1 MHQIHELLRQ
11 YGDWFYLVTFLWTA
25 VEGETFVIFA
35 GLAAQKNLL
44 NVYLLFLAAWLG
56 SMTGDQIFFFLGRR
70 YGVHIIEH
78 MPHLKPKVDRVLGWL
93 EKYAVIF
100 ILSYR
105 FMYGLRNVS
114 GIAVGLSHLPWKK
127 FAVLN
132 AIAAFVWAFAFVG
145 FGYAFS
151 KTIDELGHRREEQVN
166 YDVRNIMLTVLGL
179 FAIIIIAKLVSIRR
193 ERRRREAVDKNAV
206 GKQP

>member
-25 VEGETFVIFA
+25 IEGETFVIFA
-35 GLAAQKNLL
+35 GLAAQRGSL

-70 YGVHIIEH
+70 YGSHILEH

-93 EKYAVIF
+93 EKYAIIF

-114 GIAVGLSHLPWKK
+114 GVAVGLSHLPWRK
-127 FAVLN
+127 FALLN
-132 AIAAFVWAFAFVG
+132 SIAAFVWAVAFVG
-145 FGYAFS
+145 FGYVFGDV
-151 KTIDELGHRREEQVN
+151 IDHLGRHKEEQVN
-166 YDVRNIMLTVLGL
+166 YDVRNIMLAVLGL
-179 FAIIIIAKLVSIRR
+179 FAVIIVAKLISIRR
-193 ERRRREAVDKNAV
+193 ERRRQEAEN
-206 GKQP
+206 KQP